1 MKTNTSNQPMLN
13 QLSQIYPE
21 HEWIN
26 LNHYS
31 HAIDDHINS
40 ISLNLE
46 CLQVI
51 KTWLEK
57 KLGMLIEYDF
67 PYRGNLNDNQSFSE
81 LLNGFCLKVN
91 DSKIVFIPNQ
101 NIDITSCEIPQ
112 EWVDLPNWSGDY
124 YVPIQVDVEAKYLH
138 LWGAIT
144 HQELK
149 QAAKLDSLFRY
160 YQVSIDRM
168 TSEMDL
174 LWTSCELAPMP
185 KSTNIPALAVLNK
198 TQVQELIDQLLSNS
212 STSFPRLT
220 LSFSEWGAILNSP
233 QYFNQ
238 YLESKYPQKVFVTE
252 PLSVPVGK
260 TKIVTMLNELLKKE
274 VNNLYQQWESVEDFI
289 NPSLP
294 KMAFRSA
301 DNSVSRL
308 LREKSYRGI
317 PLRTNDEIKEAATR
331 LYRSQKEITEPNAVT
346 GVEDLV
352 RLMEKSTDETI
363 RWRATEYLWTIDP
376 NHPKLPIR
384 RIRDLGIQ
392 FATGSIALMIS
403 QLPLAGD
410 RRAILLRVYPVST
423 DVYLPGGVRLS
434 ILDGNGD
441 EILRGA
447 GQPFE
452 AISRTAPQDNYIQLY
467 FVADKGDQFDVCVN
481 LGEQQ
486 FTEQFIV

>member
-13 QLSQIYPE
+13 QLSQIYSE
-21 HEWIN
+21 HDWIN
-26 LNHYS
+26 LEDYPP
-31 HAIDDHINS
+31 AIDDSTNL
-40 ISLNLE
+40 ISLNLQ

-51 KTWLEK
+51 KAWIEK
-57 KLGMLIEYDF
+57 TIGLPIEYDF
-67 PYRGNLNDNQSFSE
+67 PYRGNSSGYQHVSE

-91 DSKIVFIPNQ
+91 GSKIVFIPSQ
-101 NIDITSCEIPQ
+101 NIDFTSCEIPQ
-112 EWVDLPNWSGDY
+112 EWVDLPSWIGDY
-124 YVPIQVDVEAKYLH
+124 YVPVQVDVEAKYLH
-138 LWGAIT
+138 LWGVVT

-149 QAAKLDSLFRY
+149 QSARLDSLFRY
-160 YQVSIDRM
+160 YQVGIDRM
-168 TSEMDL
+168 TAEMDL

-185 KSTNIPALAVLNK
+185 RSTNIPTLSALSN
-198 TQVQELIDQLLSNS
+198 TQVQELIDKLLSNS

-238 YLESKYPQKVFVTE
+238 YLKSKYPQKVLATA
-252 PLSVPVGK
+252 PISVPVGI

-274 VNNLYQQWESVEDFI
+274 VNSLYQQWESVEDFM

-317 PLRTNDEIKEAATR
+317 PLRTPDEIKEAATR

-363 RWRATEYLWTIDP
+363 RWKAIEYLWTIDP
-376 NHPKLPIR
+376 NHPKLPVR

-403 QLPLAGD
+403 QLLLDGD
-410 RRAILLRVYPVST
+410 RRAILLRVYPVSAK
-423 DVYLPGGVRLS
+423 VYLPGGVRLS

-441 EILRGA
+441 EILLGA

-467 FVADKGDQFDVCVN
+467 FVADKCDRFDVCVN

-486 FTEQFIV
+486 FTEQFVV